1 MHDIPVSQIIYQY
14 IKKIMKGTNY
24 MPSSYL
30 SSSHKNPSRKSCE
43 QTIKRI
49 LTREF
54 EEYGENHHFKQ
65 ASDFMVYFESL
76 HPASPSLTKQVQRA
90 VSSLN
95 LARDENGYFMINKTA
110 EEYKAEQ
117 ELARLLKNSDL
128 ENLENCTPILIKV
141 DSWKRQH
148 IIHLMASITEM
159 QKLYETITES
169 DNGIIIYTKD
179 PEKITS
185 YLSDFIQDDTE
196 NN

>member
-1 MHDIPVSQIIYQY
+1 
-14 IKKIMKGTNY
+14 

-65 ASDFMVYFESL
+65 ASDFMIYFESL

-90 VSSLN
+90 VSALN

-117 ELARLLKNSDL
+117 ELAALLKSSSL
-128 ENLENCTPILIKV
+128 YNLENCTPVLLKT
-141 DSWKRQH
+141 DSWKRKH
-148 IIHLMASITEM
+148 MIHLMNSVSELNS
-159 QKLYETITES
+159 LYETLAET
-169 DNGIIIYTKD
+169 DNGILLYTKT
-179 PEKITS
+179 PEKLIS
-185 YLSDFIQDDTE
+185 FLSDFMDEEEESPVKQDS
-196 NN
+196 